1 VVIRELAEKV
11 RRKVDNGEMT
21 INEARKKFGLSPID
35 GCDVLL
41 TRARSDMNEAP
52 ADDGHL
58 SKT

>member
-1 VVIRELAEKV
+1 MPTSNLAEEV

-41 TRARSDMNEAP
+41 TRAQSDMNEAP
-52 ADDGHL
+52 VADGHL